1 MTKICKNVIFY
12 CILKLICCKTYEIF
26 RVKIFLN
33 TICKKDKSGFR
44 GLERVI
50 TGVIFN
56 FCYLKYIS
64 YICTIQLNK
73 I

>member
-1 MTKICKNVIFY
+1 MTKICKNLIFY

-50 TGVIFN
+50 LGVF
-56 FCYLKYIS
+56 F
-64 YICTIQLNK
+64 
-73 I
+73 